1 MDQQTLQ
8 SFQSQLNNVTN
19 VLIVTRPN
27 PSFDAISSMVSLAL
41 SFEKMQKKVT
51 LFCPTP
57 TTVEFG
63 NLVGINKVKAQVGNK
78 NLVVTLKGFAKSG
91 VDKVSYNV
99 EGDDFN
105 LVVVPK
111 AGATPFDPQNI
122 AYNYSGVDSQMVIL
136 VDVPSLDTLGEFYQK
151 EKDLFAKTPLV
162 NVDASNANTNY
173 APCNLT
179 NAAASSCI
187 EITGYLLQ
195 YLKYQVDSDIAT
207 NILYGLMKATN
218 NLADAKVRAETYEL
232 VGMMMRMGARRVQVM
247 QFMGQGVL
255 QGSPYAAASNAAS
268 VGTQQ
273 PQIPT
278 QMPVQ
283 QPVVPAQIQP
293 AVPVQQFASVQPV
306 QSSVN
311 PPADWTQPKIYK
323 GGSLV

>member
-27 PSFDAISSMVSLAL
+27 PSFDAVSSMVSLAL

-57 TTVEFG
+57 LTVEFG
-63 NLVGINKVKAQVGNK
+63 NLVGINRVQTQVGNK

-111 AGATPFDPQNI
+111 TGATAFDPQNI
-122 AYNYSGVDSQMVIL
+122 VYNYSGVDSQMVIL
-136 VDVPSLDTLGEFYQK
+136 VDVPSLDSLGEFYQK
-151 EKDLFAKTPLV
+151 EKDLFAKAPLV

-173 APCNLT
+173 AQCNLT

-195 YLKYQVDSDIAT
+195 YLKYQIDSDIAT
-207 NILYGLMKATN
+207 NILYGLMKATG
-218 NLADAKVRAETYEL
+218 NLVDAKVRAETYEL

-247 QFMGQGVL
+247 QFMGQQVL
-255 QGSPYAAASNAAS
+255 SGQPVAPAVQTQTQMQMPSAPPYAAANVVPVAPQASSNA
-268 VGTQQ
+268 
-273 PQIPT
+273 
-278 QMPVQ
+278 
-283 QPVVPAQIQP
+283 
-293 AVPVQQFASVQPV
+293 
-306 QSSVN
+306 N

>member
-19 VLIVTRPN
+19 VLIVTKPN
-27 PSFDAISSMVSLAL
+27 PSFDAVASMVSLAL

-57 TTVEFG
+57 LTVEFG
-63 NLVGINKVKAQVGNK
+63 NLIGINKVAPQVGNK

-111 AGATPFDPQNI
+111 PGVAPFDPQNI
-122 AYNYSGVDSQMVIL
+122 IYNFSGVDSQMVIL
-136 VDVPSLDTLGEFYQK
+136 VDVQSLDQLGDFYQK
-151 EKDLFAKTPLV
+151 EKEFFSKTPIA
-162 NVDASNANTNY
+162 NVDSNNTNINY
-173 APCNLT
+173 GQFNLT
-179 NAAASSCI
+179 NTAASSCT
-187 EITGYLLQ
+187 EIAGYLLQ
-195 YLKYQVDSDIAT
+195 YLKYQIDSDIAT
-207 NILYGLMKATN
+207 NVLYGLMKATN
-218 NLADAKVRAETYEL
+218 NLTEAKVRAETYEL

-247 QFMGQGVL
+247 QFMGQQVL
-255 QGSPYAAASNAAS
+255 SG
-268 VGTQQ
+268 Q
-273 PQIPT
+273 P
-278 QMPVQ
+278 
-283 QPVVPAQIQP
+283 AIQP
-293 AVPVQQFASVQPV
+293 AAPSIPPQVQAPAPATVV
-306 QSSVN
+306 DAKN